1 MKQIIKKGKKFFPPF
16 GRFFD
21 HFLVATLPEK
31 MIRKCFGGKEKE
43 YREKKCNFKKQV
55 LSAFFRHNV
64 SEKRSVCG

>member
-1 MKQIIKKGKKFFPPF
+1 MRLTMTYRSTHDTLMRP
-16 GRFFD
+16 RR
-21 HFLVATLPEK
+21 VNLPEK

-43 YREKKCNFKKQV
+43 YRAKKGHFIKKV